1 VKRRIADGSVG
12 FPHVRVGHCQAFI
25 KKGLSIRAALFF
37 ASNLSFSNAYL
48 ARRSC
53 GNRWIYSD
61 MPYNLK
67 AYMFD
72 GWFVAI
78 SRQIIQTSFNEA
90 L

>member
-1 VKRRIADGSVG
+1 
-12 FPHVRVGHCQAFI
+12 
-25 KKGLSIRAALFF
+25 
-37 ASNLSFSNAYL
+37 
-48 ARRSC
+48 
-53 GNRWIYSD
+53 
-61 MPYNLK
+61 LK